1 MNGSLMLK
9 IEMHTQSTG
18 FKIMFCKAISS
29 DPMNDQKMIMQ
40 FLNGE
45 VMEIKISEIKHI
57 SSYEK

>member
-1 MNGSLMLK
+1 MLK
-9 IEMHTQSTG
+9 IEMYTPFNG

-29 DPMNDQKMIMQ
+29 DPMNDQNMIMQ
-40 FLNGE
+40 FVNGE